1 MKKIV
6 LSILSIATG
15 LTLNA
20 QTQIGN
26 AGFENWENVSGGSE
40 PVNWNSFLTASGG
53 LNGNA
58 ANQLQNSTDV
68 RPGST
73 GTHSVRLNSRS
84 VLGVK
89 ANGVLTLGRV
99 NMGSI
104 NASDLANH
112 NYTVTGDANFSEA
125 MTAFPDSIVFWVKF
139 VPNGHNQNARMKAT
153 LHDNYNYQD
162 PETTTS
168 SQHVVATA
176 VLDYPKTNNTWVRKA
191 VPFNYSGPA
200 SSIQYLLVTFS
211 TNATPGG
218 GAADDYVWVDD
229 VELIYNEPSFNVSNT
244 TVCAGSSVNFTNTS
258 VINSGV
264 TSYSWSFPGGS
275 PATSTSATPSVT
287 YSTPGA
293 YNATL
298 TITNQ
303 YGSRTKTYNNYI
315 TVTALDNATFNY
327 PNASYCSNSANPVPT
342 AVIGGSY
349 SSTTGLVFANSTTG
363 EIDLAAST
371 PGTYTVTHTTNGA
384 CPNTSTKQ
392 ITIVAAENSTFN
404 YPSNTICMTGGNQTP
419 TVATNGGTFS
429 SSPAGLTFVSTST
442 GEINVA
448 GSSEGTYA
456 IVYAV
461 AGTCPST
468 TTVNVTLTSTPSADF
483 NYAQASYC
491 VNAVDPA
498 PSYATGANAGV
509 FSSTPAGLVIN
520 PNNGIIDLSLS
531 DAGTYTIENNIAASG
546 SCPSATHTST
556 ITINDLPTVGL
567 VLTPTTVCTYTT
579 AYMLTGGTPTGGSYS
594 GTGVGAGIFNPA
606 AYPNGGTATVTYSYT
621 DAATT
626 CTNTAP
632 ATITIDACAG
642 VEEVATFDAVT
653 VYPNPTSGLIKVD
666 NLVATTTYVVIATTG
681 QVVSTGELNSTE
693 ATIDLSNVES
703 GIYLL
708 QLKQENDAKTIRI
721 IKQ

>member
-6 LSILSIATG
+6 LSILSITTG
-15 LTLNA
+15 LALQA

-26 AGFENWENVSGGSE
+26 AGFENWESVSGGSE
-40 PVNWNSFLTASGG
+40 PVNWNSFLTASGS

-58 ANQLQNSTDV
+58 ANQLLDSPDV
-68 RPGST
+68 RPGSA

-84 VLGVK
+84 VLGVI
-89 ANGVLTLGRV
+89 ANGVLTVGRV

-104 NASDLANH
+104 SASNLANH
-112 NYTVTGDANFSEA
+112 NYTVQNDANFSEA

-139 VPNGHNQNARMKAT
+139 TPNGHNQNARMKAT

-162 PETTTS
+162 PEDAAS
-168 SQHVVATA
+168 STHVVGTA
-176 VLDYPKTNNTWVRKA
+176 VLDYPKTNGSWVRKS
-191 VPFNYSGPA
+191 VPFNYTGPA
-200 SSIQYLLVTFS
+200 TSIQYMLVTFS
-211 TNATPGG
+211 TNATPGS
-218 GAADDYVWVDD
+218 GAANDYAWVDD
-229 VELIYNEPSFNVSNT
+229 VELIYNEPSFNASNT

-258 VINSGV
+258 VISSGV

-275 PATSTSATPSVT
+275 PPASTSATPSVT
-287 YSTPGA
+287 YNTPGA

-303 YGSRTKTYNNYI
+303 YGSRTETYNNYI
-315 TVTALDNATFNY
+315 TVTALDNATFTY
-327 PNASYCSNSANPVPT
+327 PNTSYCSNSANPVPT

-371 PGTYTVTHTTNGA
+371 AGTYTVTHTTNGA

-392 ITIVAAENSTFN
+392 ITIIAAENSTFS
-404 YPSNTICMTGGNQTP
+404 YPSNTICMTGGNQIP
-419 TVATNGGTFS
+419 TVATTGGTFS

-442 GEINVA
+442 GEINVG
-448 GSSEGTYA
+448 GSSEGTYSIA
-456 IVYAV
+456 YAV

-491 VNAVDPA
+491 VNSVDPA
-498 PSYATGANAGV
+498 PSYSTGANAGL

-520 PNNGIIDLSLS
+520 PNNGIVDLSAS
-531 DAGTYTIENNIAASG
+531 SAGTYTVENNIAASG

-594 GTGVGAGIFNPA
+594 GTGIGAGIFNPA

-621 DAATT
+621 DAVTT
-626 CTNTAP
+626 CTNTAT
-632 ATITIDACAG
+632 ATITIDGCAG
-642 VEEVATFDAVT
+642 VEEVASINEVT
-653 VYPNPTSGLIKVD
+653 VYPNPTSGLVKVA
-666 NLVATTTYVVIATTG
+666 NLTATTSYVVIATTG
-681 QVVSTGELNSTE
+681 QVVSAGELNSTE

>member
-26 AGFENWENVSGGSE
+26 AGFENWESVSGGSE
-40 PVNWNSFLTASGG
+40 PTNWNSFLTASGS

-58 ANQLQNSTDV
+58 ANQLQNSSDV

-89 ANGVLTLGRV
+89 ANGVLTVGRV

-104 NASDLANH
+104 SASNLANH

-139 VPNGHNQNARMKAT
+139 TPNGHNQNARMKAT

-162 PETTTS
+162 PEDATS

-176 VLDYPKTNNTWVRKA
+176 VLDYPKTNNAWVRKS
-191 VPFNYSGPA
+191 VPFNYTGPA
-200 SSIQYLLVTFS
+200 TSIQYLLVTFT

-229 VELIYNEPSFNVSNT
+229 VELIYNEPSFNASNT
-244 TVCAGSSVNFTNTS
+244 SVCEGTTVNFTNNS
-258 VINSGV
+258 VISSGI

-287 YSTPGA
+287 YNTPGT

-303 YGSRTKTYNNYI
+303 YGSRTTTYSDYI
-315 TVTALDNATFNY
+315 TVNAIDDATFNY
-327 PNASYCSNSANPVPT
+327 SNSSYCSNNTNPIPT
-342 AVIGGSY
+342 DVADGTY
-349 SSTTGLVFANSTTG
+349 SSTAGLVFADATTG
-363 EIDLAAST
+363 EVDLAAST
-371 PGTYTVTHTTNGA
+371 AGTYTVTHTTNGV
-384 CPNTSTKQ
+384 CPSTSTEQ
-392 ITIVAAENSTFN
+392 ITIIAAENSSFN
-404 YPSNTICMTGGNQTP
+404 YSSNTICMTGGNQTP
-419 TVATNGGTFS
+419 SVVTTGGTFS
-429 SSPAGLTFVSTST
+429 SSPVGLTFVSTST
-442 GEINVA
+442 GEIDVA
-448 GSSEGTYA
+448 GSAEGTYA
-456 IVYAV
+456 IVYSV
-461 AGTCPST
+461 SGTCPTT

-483 NYAQASYC
+483 SYAQASYC

-498 PSYATGANAGV
+498 PSYVTGANAGV

-520 PNNGIIDLSLS
+520 SNNGIIDLSAS

-556 ITINDLPTVGL
+556 ITINDLPTVDL

-579 AYMLTGGTPTGGSYS
+579 AYVLTGGSPTGGAYS
-594 GTGVGAGIFNPA
+594 GTGVGAGLFNPA
-606 AYPNGGTATVTYSYT
+606 AYPNGGTATITYSYT
-621 DAATT
+621 DATTT
-626 CTNTAP
+626 CTNTAT

-642 VEEVATFDAVT
+642 VEEIADFDAVT
-653 VYPNPTSGLIKVD
+653 VYPIPTSGLVKVD
-666 NLVATTTYVVIATTG
+666 NLVVTTAYVVISTTG
-681 QVVSTGELNSTE
+681 QVVSAGELNSTE
-693 ATIDLSNVES
+693 ATIDLSTVES

-708 QLKQENDAKTIRI
+708 QLKQENEAKTIRI